1 MHLTHDGRFSPD
13 NKAWA
18 KEIEPY
24 AKYENRDLIVSSHPA
39 VLNGFINQTRRYMEQ
54 EKEIAAQ
61 QITIDGQLCLK
72 IDEWKSEENN
82 YVLGNSM
89 QDNAFF
95 YVLINENVHFEYD
108 YKPSREEIEN
118 DYLNLIAME
127 DIDRHEAEVFSRIEG
142 TEDVA
147 ETESRFSVEETSD
160 AFEPGQDFAVWDHGR
175 EDYYIKEDGTIP
187 TFETK
192 EEAEHYLQSMEP
204 DTSGHDVQRCR

>member
-1 MHLTHDGRFSPD
+1 M
-13 NKAWA
+13 
-18 KEIEPY
+18 
-24 AKYENRDLIVSSHPA
+24 IVSSHPA

-192 EEAEHYLQSMEP
+192 RG
-204 DTSGHDVQRCR
+204 SGTLSAKHGTGHFWTRCPKSQWKNLP

>member
-1 MHLTHDGRFSPD
+1 
-13 NKAWA
+13 
-18 KEIEPY
+18 
-24 AKYENRDLIVSSHPA
+24 
-39 VLNGFINQTRRYMEQ
+39 
-54 EKEIAAQ
+54 
-61 QITIDGQLCLK
+61 
-72 IDEWKSEENN
+72 
-82 YVLGNSM
+82 
-89 QDNAFF
+89 
-95 YVLINENVHFEYD
+95 
-108 YKPSREEIEN
+108 
-118 DYLNLIAME
+118 ME

-204 DTSGHDVQRCR
+204 DTSGHDVQKSVEEPAIEKPVKQPAPKIDKSNAVNFHITDDALGAGSAKEKFRRNIEAIRTLERWRARTVSPHGRNSRFYHSMLAGAGLPMPLMKANLHGRENISS